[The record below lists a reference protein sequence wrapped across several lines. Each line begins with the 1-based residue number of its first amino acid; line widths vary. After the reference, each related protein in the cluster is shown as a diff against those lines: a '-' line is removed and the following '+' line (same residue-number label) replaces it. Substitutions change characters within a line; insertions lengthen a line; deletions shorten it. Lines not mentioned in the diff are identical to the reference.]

1 MTETPLGRTV
11 AIAKA
16 LANPARLRIL
26 GLLEAGESCVCQIT
40 AVLGLAP
47 STVSAH
53 LSDLKRAGLVA
64 ERKAGRIV
72 HYRLRD
78 DARSRAFRKAAL
90 VAIREDGHLQRDRE
104 FLGKVH
110 TVPVEVFCAA
120 GPNWKKLPVFR
131 GSGKAPSRRR
141 NSVSRGG
148 R

>member
-26 GLLEAGESCVCQIT
+26 GLLETGESCVCQIT

-90 VAIREDGHLQRDRE
+90 VAIREDGHLLRDRE
-104 FLGKVH
+104 FLDRVH
-110 TVPVEVFCAA
+110 AVPVEVFCAA
-120 GPNWKKLPVFR
+120 GANWKRLPAFR
-131 GSGKAPSRRR
+131 GTGKAPSARRATAPR
-141 NSVSRGG
+141 RA